1 METTQK
7 IRKNYINQK
16 GQIYQEY
23 NIDNS
28 NYWNSLWSKY
38 SDKEI
43 KRLAEINKNKND
55 LIVKITKKYLK
66 KNSSIIE
73 AGCGLGQ
80 EVFKL
85 ENAGFDVTGI
95 DYDEGLIERLNRLYP
110 NTEFLKSDVS
120 NLSNI
125 NQKFDGYWSF
135 GVIEHFIDGYDEIAN
150 QANKALNDEG
160 YSFVIV
166 PSMNYLSSLKK
177 MFNVYQKKEPA
188 KNLFHQFIL
197 DIKQVRNVF
206 EKNGFQ
212 FVEKQNM
219 TGSLGAS
226 REISMPKI
234 FTSRSKIKLIR
245 GLWWMLNPFLSN
257 FTWHTSLVVFKKIS
271 NPHSSKF

>member
-160 YSFVIV
+160 YSFVIA
-166 PSMNYLSSLKK
+166 PSMNYLSSL
-177 MFNVYQKKEPA
+177 MFW
-188 KNLFHQFIL
+188 
-197 DIKQVRNVF
+197 
-206 EKNGFQ
+206 
-212 FVEKQNM
+212 
-219 TGSLGAS
+219 S
-226 REISMPKI
+226 
-234 FTSRSKIKLIR
+234 
-245 GLWWMLNPFLSN
+245 
-257 FTWHTSLVVFKKIS
+257 
-271 NPHSSKF
+271 